1 MAKIELAESRARS
14 KGRRGNV
21 VDSDIDRNFF
31 LFFFF
36 FDFQRRR
43 GKELRRG
50 EGGFVEFCN
59 LFRGVRYSIS
69 SKF

>member
-1 MAKIELAESRARS
+1 M
-14 KGRRGNV
+14 
-21 VDSDIDRNFF
+21 DSDIDRNFF